1 MMEAWWSAGIST
13 PRFLQLFKGNRTM
26 KVLSSS
32 FDIFVFDISDPWN
45 SIICV
50 LTCSSSEIPSHSD
63 SVRSG
68 WTSMASWWLDDKQN
82 FSRGS
87 KVASKCWRKRAWTL
101 LGSFPS
107 DFSLLSDS
115 VARICPLCF
124 LLPSICV
131 VPDIL
136 SGDLAQFF
144 TQFLPLRRC
153 GPVRRSGRGA
163 WLSVRHKRVFINQ
176 ESSIRSIWEPWLGS
190 GLALTY
196 ILVK

>member
-13 PRFLQLFKGNRTM
+13 PRFLQLCKGNRTM

-107 DFSLLSDS
+107 NFSLLSDS

-124 LLPSICV
+124 LLLSICV

-136 SGDLAQFF
+136 SGDLAQFSRSF
-144 TQFLPLRRC
+144 CLC
-153 GPVRRSGRGA
+153 AVAARSGCQAAELGLA
-163 WLSVRHKRVFINQ
+163 WGTNGF
-176 ESSIRSIWEPWLGS
+176 SSIKNHQSEAFES
-190 GLALTY
+190 HD
-196 ILVK
+196 